1 MWQEFCAER
10 MIIDTWT
17 YNKIDF
23 IQLRH
28 ESREQS

>member
-1 MWQEFCAER
+1 

-28 ESREQS
+28 DSHEQSYRIDNKQG